1 MLNPASE
8 PIINSILPALRSVV
22 ADKLDSRGFS
32 QTEIADL
39 MQVTQPA
46 VSQYL
51 NKQRGGKMKIIR
63 ENKELNEIASEIAGH
78 ISRDDVES
86 VKEAY
91 NKFCTRIVEL
101 DDFESITGYSK
112 EFFLDF

>member
-8 PIINSILPALRSVV
+8 PIIKSILPALRSVV
-22 ADKLDSRGFS
+22 TDKLDSRGFS
-32 QTEIADL
+32 QTEIAEM

-51 NKQRGGKMKIIR
+51 NKQRGGKIKIIR
-63 ENKELNEIASEIAGH
+63 ENQELDEIAAEIAEN
-78 ISRDDVES
+78 IARDDMES
-86 VKEAY
+86 VKKAY
-91 NKFCTRIVEL
+91 NEFCSRIVEL
-101 DDFESITGYSK
+101 DDFEEITGYQK